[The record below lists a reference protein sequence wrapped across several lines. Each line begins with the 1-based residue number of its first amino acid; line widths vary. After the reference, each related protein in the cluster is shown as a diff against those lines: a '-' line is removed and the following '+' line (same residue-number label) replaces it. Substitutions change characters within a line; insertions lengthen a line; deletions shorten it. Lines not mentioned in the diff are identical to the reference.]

1 MGSDERDPAAR
12 AGGPVSAVNHDV
24 DASTAGSPRPAV
36 PPDWA
41 DRLRGIQSVTDAAL
55 SMLDPQALLNALVE
69 RAREALQVDT
79 AAILLLDRRS
89 GQLVATAASG
99 LEEEV

>member
-1 MGSDERDPAAR
+1 
-12 AGGPVSAVNHDV
+12 
-24 DASTAGSPRPAV
+24 V

-79 AAILLLDRRS
+79 AAILLLDRQS

-99 LEEEV
+99 LEEEVQQGCEYRWAGVSPGGSRHRAARWSSTRSIIRR